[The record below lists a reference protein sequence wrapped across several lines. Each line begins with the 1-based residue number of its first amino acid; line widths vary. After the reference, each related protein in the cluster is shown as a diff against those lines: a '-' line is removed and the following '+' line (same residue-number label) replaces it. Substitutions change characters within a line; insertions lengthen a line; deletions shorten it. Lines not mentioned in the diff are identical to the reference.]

1 MDETT
6 SPSGLFGL
14 RLKMPIFLA
23 QTDTTVGFLS
33 QDAKSLASLKERD
46 EGKPFLKV
54 CVSFFLLQTSL
65 RVPLKYRS
73 WVRHAQKT
81 TFVIQDQAIR
91 YVNDPHHAPLI
102 APYGWL
108 YSTSANKSGEGYDPQ
123 FCRTHAD
130 RIIEDSR
137 GFFTT
142 SPSKIIRLTSTQFQ
156 KLR

>member
-1 MDETT
+1 
-6 SPSGLFGL
+6 
-14 RLKMPIFLA
+14 MPIFLA

-33 QDAKSLASLKERD
+33 QDAHSLATLKGRD

-54 CVSFFLLQTSL
+54 FASLSVLQKSL
-65 RVPLKYRS
+65 RIPLKHRS

-81 TFVIQDQAIR
+81 TFVIKNQAIR
-91 YVNDPHHAPLI
+91 YVCDSHHTHLI

-108 YSTSANKSGEGYDPQ
+108 YSTSANKSGETYAPH

-130 RIIEDSR
+130 RIIEDHR
-137 GFFTT
+137 GFFTAP
-142 SPSKIIRLTSTQFQ
+142 PSTIVRITTTQSQ

>member
-1 MDETT
+1 
-6 SPSGLFGL
+6 
-14 RLKMPIFLA
+14 MPIFLA
-23 QTDTTVGFLS
+23 QTDTTIGFLS
-33 QDAKSLASLKERD
+33 KDATHLASLKGRD

-54 CVSFFLLQTSL
+54 FSSFDVLRHTF

-81 TFVIQDQAIR
+81 TFVIQNQAIR
-91 YVNDPHHAPLI
+91 YVNDPHHAHLI

-137 GFFTT
+137 GFFTAP
-142 SPSKIIRLTSTQFQ
+142 PSTIIRITTTQSQ